1 MRGNEDEQRTGREV
15 SLLRPNTRLN
25 APYKCPT
32 PRESDWRADP
42 HRRSRNQVKFEW
54 VGVAMASMPVET
66 DPERRRPQGNQITCT
81 CVIQSIDP
89 STHYK

>member
-42 HRRSRNQVKFEW
+42 HRRSRNQVRNGLVW
-54 VGVAMASMPVET
+54 PWYASG
-66 DPERRRPQGNQITCT
+66 DRSGFRNGGARR
-81 CVIQSIDP
+81 VIKSRA
-89 STHYK
+89 HVLFRV